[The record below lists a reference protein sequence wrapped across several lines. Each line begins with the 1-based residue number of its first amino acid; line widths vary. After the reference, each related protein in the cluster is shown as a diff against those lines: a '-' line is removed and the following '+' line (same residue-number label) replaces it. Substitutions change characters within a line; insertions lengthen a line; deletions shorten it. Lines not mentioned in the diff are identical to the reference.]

1 MSKKQAYEEKFTA
14 QLDELN
20 AKIDV
25 LKAKA
30 KQAEASLKADYYETI
45 EDLLKKRSEAQS
57 KLETLR
63 DAGDGAWEDMK
74 QGVEESW
81 TTFAAAVKSAAS
93 RFQ

>member
-1 MSKKQAYEEKFTA
+1 MSKKQAYEEKFKA

-25 LKAKA
+25 LKAQA
-30 KQAEASLKADYYETI
+30 KQAGASARADYYETI
-45 EDLLKKRSEAQS
+45 EDLLKKRSAAQS
-57 KLETLR
+57 RLASLR
-63 DAGDGAWEDMK
+63 EAGDDAWEDMK

-81 TTFAAAVKSAAS
+81 VTFAAAVKSAVA

>member
-1 MSKKQAYEEKFTA
+1 MDKKQAYEAKFKA

-30 KQAEASLKADYYETI
+30 KQSEASVEADYYQTI
-45 EDLLKKRSEAQS
+45 EDLKKKRSEAQS
-57 KLETLR
+57 KLQKLR
-63 DAGDGAWEDMK
+63 EAGDDAWEDMK

-81 TTFAAAVKSAAS
+81 TAFANAVKSAFS

>member
-1 MSKKQAYEEKFTA
+1 MSKKQAYEEKFKA

-25 LKAKA
+25 LKAQA
-30 KQAEASLKADYYETI
+30 KQAGASVRADYYATM

-57 KLETLR
+57 RLESLR
-63 DAGDGAWEDMK
+63 EAGDETWEDMK

-81 TTFAAAVKSAAS
+81 VTFAVAVKSAVA

>member
-1 MSKKQAYEEKFTA
+1 MNKKQAYEEKFKA

-30 KQAEASLKADYYETI
+30 KQSEASLKADYYESI

-57 KLETLR
+57 KLEALR
-63 DAGDGAWEDMK
+63 EAGDDAWEDMR

-81 TTFAAAVKSAAS
+81 ATFAAAVKSAVS
-93 RFQ
+93 RFK